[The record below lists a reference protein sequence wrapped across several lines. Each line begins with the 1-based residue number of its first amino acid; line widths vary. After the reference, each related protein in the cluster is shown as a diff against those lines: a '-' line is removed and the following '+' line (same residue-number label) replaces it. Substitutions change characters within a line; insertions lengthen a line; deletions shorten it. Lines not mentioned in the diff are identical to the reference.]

1 MVSKAED
8 PESLLCCEAEMYNE
22 ASSKR
27 KVPYRILLKLNNVSP
42 QFLLSNVEWFC
53 CSFVRDDSLLKDS
66 QDSQAMEE
74 SEVSAFDDD
83 AIHQI

>member
-1 MVSKAED
+1 
-8 PESLLCCEAEMYNE
+8 MYNE

-66 QDSQAMEE
+66 QD
-74 SEVSAFDDD
+74 
-83 AIHQI
+83 